1 MHQQKKLVEQFKVDA
16 PSIHLDVGCG
26 NRPRN
31 PLGRSELFG
40 LDIFEAESREGVRFR
55 SYSAGDSFPF
65 KSETFDSVSAFDF
78 LEHVPRASSRPGDS
92 STFIGVMN
100 EIYRIL
106 KPGGVF
112 IALTPF
118 FPARSAFTDP
128 THVNFIT
135 VDTVH
140 YFSGPCHARTLGYGF
155 YGGFDLVLCKKVAH
169 NSKFF
174 ENNWSQPDSSSTNLV
189 SLAKTIYRGTLSLV
203 ARSHLLWVLKK

>member
-1 MHQQKKLVEQFKVDA
+1 MSQQRTLFEQFKVDT
-16 PSIHLDVGCG
+16 PSSHLDVGCG
-26 NRPRN
+26 SRPRN

-40 LDIFEAESREGVRFR
+40 LDIFEAKILAGVQFR
-55 SYSAGDSFPF
+55 VYSAGDSFPF
-65 KSETFDSVSAFDF
+65 ESETFDSVSAFDF
-78 LEHVPRASSRPGDS
+78 LEHVPRVSSRPGDS

-112 IALTPF
+112 IGLTPY

-135 VDTVH
+135 VDTVD

-155 YGGFDLVLCKKVAH
+155 SGDFELVLCKKVAH

-174 ENNWSQPDSSSTNLV
+174 EANWGAPDSV
-189 SLAKTIYRGTLSLV
+189 SRNILSMAKTIYRRSISLGP
-203 ARSHLLWVLKK
+203 RSHLLWILKK